1 MKKIKDMSGVEKTL
15 GAIAAVVVVLIV
27 FVVVSTALVA
37 IFSPESLEEQT
48 TTETRQLE
56 EQTTTET
63 RQAQTAVKTTTQ
75 AKTTNPSDAEPPPVK
90 EREWT
95 GVDAINYDIAKTTC
109 KTFSEAEL
117 ARQLGTSK
125 QPFDIAKALAAK
137 KRPAFRQAVIAGCL
151 DALLG

>member
-1 MKKIKDMSGVEKTL
+1 MSGVEKTL
-15 GAIAAVVVVLIV
+15 GALAAVVGVFVV
-27 FVVVSTALVA
+27 FVVVLTVLVA
-37 IFSPESLEEQT
+37 IFSPES
-48 TTETRQLE
+48 LE

-75 AKTTNPSDAEPPPVK
+75 AKTTTRLDVEPAPVE

-109 KTFSEAEL
+109 QTFSEAEL

-125 QPFDIAKALAAK
+125 QPFDIAEALAAK